1 VDRALSE
8 DDGTRD
14 TSDETAR
21 AVALLEATHQ
31 FPVVY
36 SVSVIAVSSDE
47 VGAAVRAAVEEG
59 LPQPIGDDGYQ
70 SVPSSG
76 GKYAS
81 HRFKVPCQ
89 TPADVLAL
97 YRRVRQVKGVV
108 TVL

>member
-1 VDRALSE
+1 LSE
-8 DDGTRD
+8 DETRD
-14 TSDETAR
+14 TSRDTSDEETAR

-36 SVSVIAVSSDE
+36 SVSIIAVSSEE

-59 LPQPIGDDGYQ
+59 LPQPIADDGYQ
-70 SVPSSG
+70 AVPSSG

-89 TPADVLAL
+89 TPAEVLAL

>member
-1 VDRALSE
+1 LSE
-8 DDGTRD
+8 NETDATTD
-14 TSDETAR
+14 DETAR

-31 FPVVY
+31 FPVLY

-47 VGAAVRAAVEEG
+47 VVAAVRAAVEHG
-59 LPQPIGDDGYQ
+59 LAEPIGEEDYQ